1 MKIGLIAVGLNTYWH
16 QFGGLRERLDG
27 YRNAIKEK
35 MEAYGGQIVAD
46 AGMVDDVDKAH
57 AAAALFRRDEAE
69 VLFIFISTYALS
81 STLIPFL
88 GEGIPVVLL
97 NLQPA
102 PAIDYARLNGMS
114 DRGEMT
120 GEWLANCQACSL
132 PEFCSVFNRAGTKY
146 DVVTGYLDDAQAW
159 AEIYG
164 WIDAAK
170 VACGMRRNRMGLLG
184 NYYGGMVDVY
194 SDLRLQSTVFGTHAE
209 ILEMCELH
217 ELRRSVTQR
226 EADARV
232 AAFGE
237 AFVIDEGCTREEL
250 ERAARTSVALDK
262 LAEAHRLG
270 MKVLLDWVANHTA
283 RDARWVT
290 EKPASW
296 YERDAS
302 GEPAVPWDWSDTAKL
317 NYADRDVWRA
327 QADAMEFWLTQH
339 DVDGFRCDMAM
350 LVPIEFWNETS
361 LRLRRVK
368 PDLFMLAEAEERNLF
383 EEGAFDACYAWRM
396 HHLMNDV
403 ARQRTRVT
411 ALRDYIYADRDDYPD
426 SAMRLA
432 FTSNHDENSWNGS
445 EFSRL
450 GDAREIMAVFTF
462 VVPRGL
468 PLIYTGQE
476 IGYDHS
482 FAFFD
487 RDPIPRYE
495 ANAFT
500 GFYRRLTALRHDNP
514 ALAAGERGGAMTEIR
529 NNAED
534 CLMTLV
540 RETADNRVV
549 AVMNLSPYAIHAD
562 YYTGIY
568 AGMYTDAMTG
578 EPYELRGRVEE
589 DMAPWS
595 YRILCN

>member
-250 ERAARTSVALDK
+250 EIAGNTLLTGRGIPVAGEYEVKNVQAMKIMSLLGAGGCFSEFYGMDFTDDVILLGHDGPAHFLLGEEKARLVPLPVYHGKPGKGLSIQMSVKHGPVTLLSVVEGRDGISFL
-262 LAEAHRLG
+262 LAEG
-270 MKVLLDWVANHTA
+270 ESVPGPVLNI
-283 RDARWVT
+283 
-290 EKPASW
+290 
-296 YERDAS
+296 
-302 GEPAVPWDWSDTAKL
+302 G
-317 NYADRDVWRA
+317 N
-327 QADAMEFWLTQH
+327 
-339 DVDGFRCDMAM
+339 
-350 LVPIEFWNETS
+350 I
-361 LRLRRVK
+361 
-368 PDLFMLAEAEERNLF
+368 
-383 EEGAFDACYAWRM
+383 
-396 HHLMNDV
+396 
-403 ARQRTRVT
+403 
-411 ALRDYIYADRDDYPD
+411 
-426 SAMRLA
+426 
-432 FTSNHDENSWNGS
+432 NSRYR
-445 EFSRL
+445 FPL
-450 GDAREIMAVFTF
+450 PAREFIDRWSKAGPSHHCAIGVGHVAGAIRKYAALLGIPVT
-462 VVPRGL
+462 VV
-468 PLIYTGQE
+468 
-476 IGYDHS
+476 
-482 FAFFD
+482 
-487 RDPIPRYE
+487 
-495 ANAFT
+495 
-500 GFYRRLTALRHDNP
+500 
-514 ALAAGERGGAMTEIR
+514 
-529 NNAED
+529 
-534 CLMTLV
+534 C
-540 RETADNRVV
+540 
-549 AVMNLSPYAIHAD
+549 
-562 YYTGIY
+562 
-568 AGMYTDAMTG
+568 
-578 EPYELRGRVEE
+578 
-589 DMAPWS
+589 
-595 YRILCN
+595 

>member
-217 ELRRSVTQR
+217 EFRRSVTQR

-237 AFVIDEGCTREEL
+237 AFVI
-250 ERAARTSVALDK
+250 LD
-262 LAEAHRLG
+262 
-270 MKVLLDWVANHTA
+270 
-283 RDARWVT
+283 
-290 EKPASW
+290 
-296 YERDAS
+296 
-302 GEPAVPWDWSDTAKL
+302 
-317 NYADRDVWRA
+317 
-327 QADAMEFWLTQH
+327 QH
-339 DVDGFRCDMAM
+339 DVCFHGVTIPPAYAAGSTGSSNSPGPLKRARSIRLSSWMCSSSVSLVVPAISVTMARSSPTSTFIREDFPAFGFPTITVRIPSRIIFPSSKESARRRIFFFSSSTVCAS
-350 LVPIEFWNETS
+350 FS
-361 LRLRRVK
+361 LYPSRLICSGSSSA
-368 PDLFMLAEAEERNLF
+368 DS
-383 EEGAFDACYAWRM
+383 
-396 HHLMNDV
+396 
-403 ARQRTRVT
+403 
-411 ALRDYIYADRDDYPD
+411 IYA
-426 SAMRLA
+426 
-432 FTSNHDENSWNGS
+432 
-445 EFSRL
+445 
-450 GDAREIMAVFTF
+450 I
-462 VVPRGL
+462 
-468 PLIYTGQE
+468 
-476 IGYDHS
+476 
-482 FAFFD
+482 
-487 RDPIPRYE
+487 
-495 ANAFT
+495 
-500 GFYRRLTALRHDNP
+500 
-514 ALAAGERGGAMTEIR
+514 
-529 NNAED
+529 
-534 CLMTLV
+534 
-540 RETADNRVV
+540 
-549 AVMNLSPYAIHAD
+549 
-562 YYTGIY
+562 
-568 AGMYTDAMTG
+568 
-578 EPYELRGRVEE
+578 
-589 DMAPWS
+589 
-595 YRILCN
+595 

>member
-170 VACGMRRNRMGLLG
+170 VASGMRRNRMGLLG

-217 ELRRSVTQR
+217 ALRQAVTQR

-250 ERAARTSVALDK
+250 
-262 LAEAHRLG
+262 
-270 MKVLLDWVANHTA
+270 
-283 RDARWVT
+283 
-290 EKPASW
+290 P
-296 YERDAS
+296 
-302 GEPAVPWDWSDTAKL
+302 
-317 NYADRDVWRA
+317 
-327 QADAMEFWLTQH
+327 
-339 DVDGFRCDMAM
+339 
-350 LVPIEFWNETS
+350 
-361 LRLRRVK
+361 
-368 PDLFMLAEAEERNLF
+368 
-383 EEGAFDACYAWRM
+383 
-396 HHLMNDV
+396 
-403 ARQRTRVT
+403 
-411 ALRDYIYADRDDYPD
+411 
-426 SAMRLA
+426 
-432 FTSNHDENSWNGS
+432 
-445 EFSRL
+445 
-450 GDAREIMAVFTF
+450 
-462 VVPRGL
+462 
-468 PLIYTGQE
+468 
-476 IGYDHS
+476 
-482 FAFFD
+482 
-487 RDPIPRYE
+487 
-495 ANAFT
+495 
-500 GFYRRLTALRHDNP
+500 
-514 ALAAGERGGAMTEIR
+514 
-529 NNAED
+529 
-534 CLMTLV
+534 
-540 RETADNRVV
+540 
-549 AVMNLSPYAIHAD
+549 
-562 YYTGIY
+562 
-568 AGMYTDAMTG
+568 
-578 EPYELRGRVEE
+578 
-589 DMAPWS
+589 
-595 YRILCN
+595 

>member
-194 SDLRLQSTVFGTHAE
+194 SDLRLQSTVFGTHARNPGDVRTAR
-209 ILEMCELH
+209 IAPLGDAARG
-217 ELRRSVTQR
+217 RREGR
-226 EADARV
+226 RV
-232 AAFGE
+232 RRG
-237 AFVIDEGCTREEL
+237 VRHRP
-250 ERAARTSVALDK
+250 RAARGRSSSAPHAL
-262 LAEAHRLG
+262 
-270 MKVLLDWVANHTA
+270 
-283 RDARWVT
+283 
-290 EKPASW
+290 P
-296 YERDAS
+296 
-302 GEPAVPWDWSDTAKL
+302 
-317 NYADRDVWRA
+317 
-327 QADAMEFWLTQH
+327 
-339 DVDGFRCDMAM
+339 
-350 LVPIEFWNETS
+350 
-361 LRLRRVK
+361 
-368 PDLFMLAEAEERNLF
+368 
-383 EEGAFDACYAWRM
+383 
-396 HHLMNDV
+396 
-403 ARQRTRVT
+403 
-411 ALRDYIYADRDDYPD
+411 
-426 SAMRLA
+426 
-432 FTSNHDENSWNGS
+432 
-445 EFSRL
+445 
-450 GDAREIMAVFTF
+450 
-462 VVPRGL
+462 
-468 PLIYTGQE
+468 
-476 IGYDHS
+476 
-482 FAFFD
+482 
-487 RDPIPRYE
+487 
-495 ANAFT
+495 
-500 GFYRRLTALRHDNP
+500 
-514 ALAAGERGGAMTEIR
+514 
-529 NNAED
+529 
-534 CLMTLV
+534 
-540 RETADNRVV
+540 
-549 AVMNLSPYAIHAD
+549 
-562 YYTGIY
+562 
-568 AGMYTDAMTG
+568 
-578 EPYELRGRVEE
+578 
-589 DMAPWS
+589 
-595 YRILCN
+595 

>member
-35 MEAYGGQIVAD
+35 MEAYGGQIVT

-270 MKVLLDWVANHTA
+270 SLAYYYAGAAGNAYEDIVTSVIAGNTLLTGRGIPVAGEYEVKNVQAMKIMSLLGAGGCFSEFYGMDFTDDVILLGHDGPAHFLLGEEKA
-283 RDARWVT
+283 R
-290 EKPASW
+290 
-296 YERDAS
+296 
-302 GEPAVPWDWSDTAKL
+302 
-317 NYADRDVWRA
+317 
-327 QADAMEFWLTQH
+327 
-339 DVDGFRCDMAM
+339 
-350 LVPIEFWNETS
+350 LVPLPVYHGKPGKGLSIQMS
-361 LRLRRVK
+361 VK
-368 PDLFMLAEAEERNLF
+368 HGPVTLLSVVEGRDGISFLLAEGESVPGPVLNI
-383 EEGAFDACYAWRM
+383 G
-396 HHLMNDV
+396 N
-403 ARQRTRVT
+403 
-411 ALRDYIYADRDDYPD
+411 I
-426 SAMRLA
+426 
-432 FTSNHDENSWNGS
+432 NSRYR
-445 EFSRL
+445 FPL
-450 GDAREIMAVFTF
+450 PAREFIDRWSKAGPSHHCAIGVGHVAGAIRKYAALLGIPVT
-462 VVPRGL
+462 VV
-468 PLIYTGQE
+468 
-476 IGYDHS
+476 
-482 FAFFD
+482 
-487 RDPIPRYE
+487 
-495 ANAFT
+495 
-500 GFYRRLTALRHDNP
+500 
-514 ALAAGERGGAMTEIR
+514 
-529 NNAED
+529 
-534 CLMTLV
+534 C
-540 RETADNRVV
+540 
-549 AVMNLSPYAIHAD
+549 
-562 YYTGIY
+562 
-568 AGMYTDAMTG
+568 
-578 EPYELRGRVEE
+578 
-589 DMAPWS
+589 
-595 YRILCN
+595 

>member
-35 MEAYGGQIVAD
+35 MEAYGGQIVTD

-81 STLIPFL
+81 STLIPLL

-159 AEIYG
+159 TEIYG

-270 MKVLLDWVANHTA
+270 SLAYYYAGAAGNAYEDIVTSVIAGNTLLTGRGIPVAGEYEVKNVQAMKIMSLLGAGGCFSEFYGMDFTDDVILLGHDGPAHFLLGEEKA
-283 RDARWVT
+283 R
-290 EKPASW
+290 
-296 YERDAS
+296 
-302 GEPAVPWDWSDTAKL
+302 
-317 NYADRDVWRA
+317 
-327 QADAMEFWLTQH
+327 
-339 DVDGFRCDMAM
+339 
-350 LVPIEFWNETS
+350 LVPLPVYHGKPGKGLSIQMS
-361 LRLRRVK
+361 VK
-368 PDLFMLAEAEERNLF
+368 HGPVTLLSVVEGRDGISFLLAEGESVPGPVLNI
-383 EEGAFDACYAWRM
+383 G
-396 HHLMNDV
+396 N
-403 ARQRTRVT
+403 
-411 ALRDYIYADRDDYPD
+411 I
-426 SAMRLA
+426 
-432 FTSNHDENSWNGS
+432 NSRYR
-445 EFSRL
+445 FPL
-450 GDAREIMAVFTF
+450 PAREFIDRWSKAGPSHHCAIGVGHVAGAIRKYAALLGIPVT
-462 VVPRGL
+462 VV
-468 PLIYTGQE
+468 Y
-476 IGYDHS
+476 
-482 FAFFD
+482 
-487 RDPIPRYE
+487 
-495 ANAFT
+495 
-500 GFYRRLTALRHDNP
+500 
-514 ALAAGERGGAMTEIR
+514 
-529 NNAED
+529 
-534 CLMTLV
+534 
-540 RETADNRVV
+540 
-549 AVMNLSPYAIHAD
+549 
-562 YYTGIY
+562 
-568 AGMYTDAMTG
+568 
-578 EPYELRGRVEE
+578 
-589 DMAPWS
+589 
-595 YRILCN
+595 

>member
-270 MKVLLDWVANHTA
+270 SLAYYYAGAAGNAYEDIVTSVIAGNTLLTGRGIPVAGEYEVKNVQAMKIMSLLGAGGCFSEFYGMDFTDDVILLGHDGPAHFLLGEEKA
-283 RDARWVT
+283 R
-290 EKPASW
+290 
-296 YERDAS
+296 
-302 GEPAVPWDWSDTAKL
+302 
-317 NYADRDVWRA
+317 
-327 QADAMEFWLTQH
+327 
-339 DVDGFRCDMAM
+339 
-350 LVPIEFWNETS
+350 LVPLPVYHGKPGKGLSIQMS
-361 LRLRRVK
+361 VK
-368 PDLFMLAEAEERNLF
+368 HGPVTLLSVVEGRDGISFLLAEGESVPGPVLNI
-383 EEGAFDACYAWRM
+383 G
-396 HHLMNDV
+396 N
-403 ARQRTRVT
+403 
-411 ALRDYIYADRDDYPD
+411 I
-426 SAMRLA
+426 
-432 FTSNHDENSWNGS
+432 NSRYR
-445 EFSRL
+445 FPL
-450 GDAREIMAVFTF
+450 PAREFIDRWSKAGPSHHCAIGVGHVAGAIRKYAALLGIPVT
-462 VVPRGL
+462 VVCRG
-468 PLIYTGQE
+468 
-476 IGYDHS
+476 GYRPGCLRS
-482 FAFFD
+482 
-487 RDPIPRYE
+487 RRYCWGGTPSLLRKNVE
-495 ANAFT
+495 KWLGVSNRSLYAISAT
-500 GFYRRLTALRHDNP
+500 VSSVVSSSSLARRNRICERYC
-514 ALAAGERGGAMTEIR
+514 AGEAPAYCR
-529 NNAED
+529 N
-534 CLMTLV
+534 
-540 RETADNRVV
+540 
-549 AVMNLSPYAIHAD
+549 I
-562 YYTGIY
+562 
-568 AGMYTDAMTG
+568 
-578 EPYELRGRVEE
+578 LRNHE
-589 DMAPWS
+589 
-595 YRILCN
+595 